1 MRAEER
7 KEDMRQISLMIEK
20 GIKTE
25 VQAVIKPLEDK
36 IDAQERVNKDLY
48 KKLQELQDQVNKLKE
63 GVPYPQLVDPVLKHV
78 VEDSHNPNKVVM
90 VNMGQQEKNSLIK
103 RQNLCSKSRKV
114 IGFSPIEPR
123 MLDIQMNSYGAKDIQ
138 EAMLLEVKSYLKCE
152 LKILPSIIDSLDF
165 LRVFPPAKQHWNV
178 LYVEFGNDEQIETI
192 FSHTKNIQKKDYR
205 VLRWVPKQMYSRY
218 RALESLA
225 YELRQEKGLKTRVK
239 IGKDDFIL
247 STRDPKLSPVSPW
260 IHQILPNN
268 LPEIA
273 LDKKEAAEIDIA
285 SEDSN

>member
-1 MRAEER
+1 
-7 KEDMRQISLMIEK
+7 MRQILLMIEK

-25 VQAVIKPLEDK
+25 VQAVIKPMEDK
-36 IDAQERVNKDLY
+36 IDAQKRVNKDLY

-63 GVPYPQLVDPVLKHV
+63 GVPYPQLADPVVQHV
-78 VEDSHNPNKVVM
+78 VEDSYSPNKVVM
-90 VNMGQQEKNSLIK
+90 VNIGQQEKNSLIK
-103 RQNLCSKSRKV
+103 RQKLCSKSRKV

-192 FSHTKNIQKKDYR
+192 FSHTK
-205 VLRWVPKQMYSRY
+205 VLRWVPSRCRAGTGHW
-218 RALESLA
+218 RALPTS
-225 YELRQEKGLKTRVK
+225 
-239 IGKDDFIL
+239 
-247 STRDPKLSPVSPW
+247 
-260 IHQILPNN
+260 
-268 LPEIA
+268 
-273 LDKKEAAEIDIA
+273 
-285 SEDSN
+285 